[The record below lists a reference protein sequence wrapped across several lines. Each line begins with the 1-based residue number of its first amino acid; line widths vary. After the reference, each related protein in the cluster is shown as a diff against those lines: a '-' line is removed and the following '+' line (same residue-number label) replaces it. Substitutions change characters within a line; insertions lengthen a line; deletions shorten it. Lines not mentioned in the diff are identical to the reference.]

1 MSALGVQ
8 LEYVVVALWYL
19 FDLLVETWNNVVDLL
34 TLYLVLFFLDLDD
47 LEGISN
53 LRLWQIHTAV
63 ADCLHYR

>member
-1 MSALGVQ
+1 MSALRVQ

-63 ADCLHYR
+63 ADCLDYR